1 MKSPIHLLK
10 DLTFRKKIM
19 LCFLLV
25 SIIPVAIL
33 GLFCYQQTKALLVSQ
48 EEANLQSSLQQAA
61 DSLDNQIQ
69 IYNNLSDYLA
79 FDSDLNES
87 ANRIYTNYMELYD
100 AYSKTISP
108 LFLSMKNL
116 HDDVE
121 RITLYSGTNM
131 EKHGNMVIPLQDA
144 EGEIWY
150 EPSIQSSKINWFVPA
165 EDIVCAVRRMPEPDS
180 GGTAKNLL
188 YIEIDSQKLFSSFLE
203 LSENSCGIYLVDS
216 NGSAVY
222 SEIFAGLDVSEVPPL
237 ETLLD
242 SDSSSITW
250 NSSDYTVIQ
259 ANIPSCGWDVYLYKP
274 IHLITD
280 AATPIVL
287 TVAFIIMLCLILV
300 VLIGWLLSHAV
311 VSRIEKL
318 QKTMQQVEG
327 GDMGVTITSESHD
340 EVGDLIRSFQKML
353 DKINALI
360 NEVYTGKLAQ
370 KEAEM
375 RALQAQINPHFLYNS
390 LSLINWRAIRADA
403 PDISEMAQLLSTFY
417 RTTLNKGKQLTSV
430 ADELKNTRSYI
441 DIQRIMHSGQFEAIY
456 QIEEGLGEY
465 LMLNLLLQPLVE
477 NAIVHGLDQRP
488 DGGGILRITAAHKKD
503 TIVFM
508 VEDNGVGID
517 PQALPNLLTQDSG
530 GYGIKNVH
538 ERIQLYYG
546 KEFGLTLESKL
557 SVGTRA
563 TLTIPARRKNFES
576 QLNQ

>member
-1 MKSPIHLLK
+1 
-10 DLTFRKKIM
+10 
-19 LCFLLV
+19 
-25 SIIPVAIL
+25 
-33 GLFCYQQTKALLVSQ
+33 
-48 EEANLQSSLQQAA
+48 
-61 DSLDNQIQ
+61 
-69 IYNNLSDYLA
+69 
-79 FDSDLNES
+79 
-87 ANRIYTNYMELYD
+87 
-100 AYSKTISP
+100 
-108 LFLSMKNL
+108 
-116 HDDVE
+116 
-121 RITLYSGTNM
+121 
-131 EKHGNMVIPLQDA
+131 
-144 EGEIWY
+144 
-150 EPSIQSSKINWFVPA
+150 
-165 EDIVCAVRRMPEPDS
+165 
-180 GGTAKNLL
+180 
-188 YIEIDSQKLFSSFLE
+188 
-203 LSENSCGIYLVDS
+203 
-216 NGSAVY
+216 
-222 SEIFAGLDVSEVPPL
+222 
-237 ETLLD
+237 
-242 SDSSSITW
+242 
-250 NSSDYTVIQ
+250 
-259 ANIPSCGWDVYLYKP
+259 
-274 IHLITD
+274 
-280 AATPIVL
+280 
-287 TVAFIIMLCLILV
+287 
-300 VLIGWLLSHAV
+300 
-311 VSRIEKL
+311 
-318 QKTMQQVEG
+318 
-327 GDMGVTITSESHD
+327 MGVTITSESHD

-390 LSLINWRAIRADA
+390 LSLINWGAIRADA

>member
-1 MKSPIHLLK
+1 
-10 DLTFRKKIM
+10 M

-61 DSLDNQIQ
+61 DSLENQIQ

-144 EGEIWY
+144 EG
-150 EPSIQSSKINWFVPA
+150 
-165 EDIVCAVRRMPEPDS
+165 
-180 GGTAKNLL
+180 
-188 YIEIDSQKLFSSFLE
+188 QKLFSSFLE
-203 LSENSCGIYLVDS
+203 LSKNSCGIYLVDS